1 LVLGIPNRFLVFALL
16 AAAFIIPKRTETA
29 GAAVQ
34 TAAESISGS
43 LSALGS
49 TRIEPVFNPTIGLG
63 GNIGSQ
69 IVSRAFGAFSS
80 DDPSGDPDVV
90 VDPTITVDP
99 VADDPLEYEKTS
111 PVWQRI
117 LEEEYGN

>member
-1 LVLGIPNRFLVFALL
+1 MVLGIPNRLIVIGLL
-16 AAAFIIPKRTETA
+16 AMAFVIPRRTESA
-29 GAAVQ
+29 GQAVQ
-34 TAAESISGS
+34 ATAEAISGS

-69 IVSRAFGAFSS
+69 IVSRAFGAFTS
-80 DDPSGDPDVV
+80 DDPSGDPVT

-99 VADDPLEYEKTS
+99 TVSDDPLEYEKTV

>member
-1 LVLGIPNRFLVFALL
+1 MVLGVPNRLLVFALL

-34 TAAESISGS
+34 TAAQSISGS

-49 TRIEPVFNPTIGLG
+49 TRIEPVFNPTIGLS

-80 DDPSGDPDVV
+80 DDPSGDVV
-90 VDPTITVDP
+90 VAPTMTVDP

>member
-1 LVLGIPNRFLVFALL
+1 MVLGVPNRFLVFALL

-29 GAAVQ
+29 GGAVQ
-34 TAAESISGS
+34 TTAESISAS

-49 TRIEPVFNPTIGLG
+49 TRIEPVFNPTIGLS

-80 DDPSGDPDVV
+80 DDPSGDPNVVIDPTVV
-90 VDPTITVDP
+90 VTP
-99 VADDPLEYEKTS
+99 DDPLEYEKTV